1 MVEYIRFES
10 FFYSALINSNS
21 STMGGVWVG
30 WSKSQILCHWCETK
44 ARSYTYCALGM
55 FEPPFSILW
64 SKYCR
69 TKRDQEFNSILLVL
83 YAWQF
88 QFYIFPFWTSS
99 KYWSIPSR
107 ISSSWREGLL
117 NRCCVVSGCLLS
129 AANVEDTFTIRQF
142 SDKKGSNY
150 LVSIMTALVLVLRV
164 SLAYSRSGGW
174 SKKSLVP
181 VPLPTPALLMSI
193 SNLTLS
199 LARSETNF
207 LMFS

>member
-1 MVEYIRFES
+1 
-10 FFYSALINSNS
+10 
-21 STMGGVWVG
+21 
-30 WSKSQILCHWCETK
+30 
-44 ARSYTYCALGM
+44 M
-55 FEPPFSILW
+55 FKPSFSILW
-64 SKYCR
+64 SEYCR

-99 KYWSIPSR
+99 KYCSIPSK
-107 ISSSWREGLL
+107 ISSSWTEGLL
-117 NRCCVVSGCLLS
+117 NRCCVLSGCLLS
-129 AANVEDTFTIRQF
+129 AANVEDTFTILQF

-181 VPLPTPALLMSI
+181 VPLPTPALLTTI
-193 SNLTLS
+193 SNYILS

-207 LMFS
+207 LMLS